1 LDGRVVVTGSEE
13 GCIDEIVMRKR
24 KRKSVSIDDVLCGLR
39 RSEIK
44 ML

>member
-1 LDGRVVVTGSEE
+1 LDGRVVVAGSEE
-13 GCIDEIVMRKR
+13 GCIDEIMMR
-24 KRKSVSIDDVLCGLR
+24 KRKSVSIGDILCGLR